1 MQDDLKITESG
12 KSLTA
17 ELICE
22 LDHHAARR
30 VRERI
35 DEAVFAKRPELLI
48 LDFSAVHFMDSSG
61 IGLIIGRVEAAKAVG
76 AVVRVT
82 GLSPT
87 LRRLVRL
94 SGLEKIRELTISA

>member
-1 MQDDLKITESG
+1 MQDDLKITQNG

-17 ELICE
+17 ELILE

-35 DEAVFAKRPELLI
+35 DEAVFAHRPELLI

-61 IGLIIGRVEAAKAVG
+61 IGLIIGRVEVAKAVG